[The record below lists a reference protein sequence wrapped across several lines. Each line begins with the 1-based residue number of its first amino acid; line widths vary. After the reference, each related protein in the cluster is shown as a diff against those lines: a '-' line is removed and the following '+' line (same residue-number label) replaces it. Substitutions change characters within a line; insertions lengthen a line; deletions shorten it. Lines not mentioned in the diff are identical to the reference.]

1 MIETEIIS
9 KVRSIMNEIGDEDS
23 LTLLSEDTVK
33 LDEYIK
39 SVIPDAVNI
48 VIENCPSRCVNRK
61 SPTVSI
67 TNGSISLPS
76 DFVRLVSLQL
86 TGWKR
91 AVTKSYPIGS
101 EEYKV
106 QANEFTTAGV
116 HNPVAI
122 SSYKAGPILL
132 CYPIESSVDSFVY
145 EAAYNS
151 TDGLSLLSSSDP
163 VAISVCYMCASL
175 VYMIFEN
182 AASAKNMRDQALDL
196 LTQQQNGI

>member
-1 MIETEIIS
+1 MNETEIIS
-9 KVRSIMNEIGDEDS
+9 KVRAIMNEIGDEDS

-48 VIENCPSRCVNRK
+48 IIENCPNRCVNRK

-67 TNGSISLPS
+67 ANGSISLPS
-76 DFVRLVSLQL
+76 DFVRLVALQL

-91 AVTKSYPIGS
+91 TVTKSYPIES
-101 EEYKV
+101 EQYKT
-106 QANEFTTAGV
+106 QTNEFTTAGV
-116 HNPVAI
+116 HSPVAI
-122 SSYKAGPILL
+122 SAYKSGPILL
-132 CYPIESSVDSFVY
+132 CYPPESAVDFFIY
-145 EAAYNS
+145 ESAYNS
-151 TDGLSLLSSSDP
+151 TDGLSLLSASDP

-182 AASAKNMRDQALDL
+182 SASSKNMRDQALDL